1 MIDTSLPPAP
11 LTLVKAW
18 TAARKR
24 FEAVGIDTP
33 VIDARILLLAATGVP
48 RAILISE
55 PHTPLEPAAQDLFES
70 YVARREAREPAAHII
85 GTKGF
90 WTLDLKSD
98 RRGLVPRPETEV
110 IVDLVL
116 KAHAVDTPMRVLDLG
131 IGSGTIL
138 LSLLAERQ
146 SWSGVGVDV
155 SHDALM
161 LAHENVQMLNV
172 NDRVSLRHGD
182 WHYDINEVFDVVVSN
197 PPYIPSAVIDTLDDE
212 VRHHDPR
219 IALDGGEDGLTP
231 YRVLFKALPSLLKP
245 EGMFAFEFGI
255 DQGPA
260 MLALAG
266 AVPELTNVAII
277 KDLSN
282 IDRVI
287 FGMRRA

>member
-1 MIDTSLPPAP
+1 MTDAP

-24 FEAVGIDTP
+24 LEVAGIDTP

-48 RAILISE
+48 RTTLISE
-55 PHTPLEPAAQDLFES
+55 PHTPMTPEAQALFET
-70 YVARREAREPAAHII
+70 YVARRESREPAAHIV

-116 KAHAVDTPMRVLDLG
+116 KAHAVDTPQRILDLG

-138 LSLLAERQ
+138 LALLAERK
-146 SWSGVGVDV
+146 SWTGIGVDV

-161 LAHENVQMLNV
+161 LAHENAQLHGLS
-172 NDRVSLRHGD
+172 DRLTLQQGD
-182 WHYDINEVFDVVVSN
+182 WHYGLNDERFDIVVSN
-197 PPYIPSAVIDTLDDE
+197 PPYIPSHVIETLQED
-212 VRHHDPR
+212 VRGYDPR
-219 IALDGGEDGLTP
+219 IALDGGSDGLDP
-231 YRVLFKALPSLLKP
+231 YRILFRALPGLLKP
-245 EGMFAFEFGI
+245 GAMFAFEFGI
-255 DQGPA
+255 GQSLA

-266 AVPELTNVAII
+266 AVSQLTNVSII
-277 KDLSN
+277 KDLSD
-282 IDRVI
+282 IDRVVI
-287 FGMRRA
+287 GRLQE